1 MEIFF
6 LNRESDSIIVMNI
19 WTDKYVELLIKD
31 DS

>member
-6 LNRESDSIIVMNI
+6 LNREIDSIIVMNI